1 LDFSNLEMLIID
13 EFDKMVDEVH
23 GFGRDL
29 YQILDKIPA
38 CPTVAGFSATFSDEN
53 SVHMLRDLELKLF
66 RSAIPILIKIDA
78 PKGYITQRVVE
89 KAEYLPNEPYWDCSF
104 AKNMGLL
111 VGLIES
117 DLALHQMKKGG
128 PYKKSTVI
136 FVERRRTSNYLALF
150 LLQNGYD
157 FEPMNA
163 DYTLDD
169 NENTLH
175 RMKAGQIQG
184 VVATNKLAR
193 GQDIPEVDHVIIYE
207 MSADFS
213 DYKHRLV

>member
-1 LDFSNLEMLIID
+1 
-13 EFDKMVDEVH
+13 
-23 GFGRDL
+23 
-29 YQILDKIPA
+29 
-38 CPTVAGFSATFSDEN
+38 
-53 SVHMLRDLELKLF
+53 
-66 RSAIPILIKIDA
+66 
-78 PKGYITQRVVE
+78 
-89 KAEYLPNEPYWDCSF
+89 
-104 AKNMGLL
+104 MGLL

-213 DYKHRLV
+213 DYKHRLVQIGRTGRMGRGGRSTVMLSRKADRALVVPLVEFMIYHNQVLPYWLWYLYYQKGDYETERDGESSESFVSAVSELPSESESDDNDSLVCSRRNSIP